1 MAPAEEVLS
10 SPSPGQSPAT
20 DTRPTDRADTTQ
32 SRRRCRL
39 MSSCLVTTPGA
50 RGDREQ
56 SPTLGV
62 TAMASVTTGS
72 SQAATAAASGETEMS
87 CDIR

>member
-10 SPSPGQSPAT
+10 SPRPGQSPAT

-50 RGDREQ
+50 RARGDREQ

-87 CDIR
+87 W